1 MALSAVGPGHWRA
14 FGQPA
19 PERPLPGTPRH
30 RAGRPAQVT
39 RERLAYQHAR
49 DKAAELQRLVAGW
62 ARGQGGRRPS
72 VLLSLCQPPQCERPC
87 CLPWATLPWLAAL
100 ALLAQGPEQGA
111 WGGVRLGPSLKAPA
125 GRGDRWLQAPRLC
138 SSHPF
143 LLPQPHLP
151 PHASNSVQPS
161 LPEGPRGL
169 WAGEGEAPWRV
180 AVLCTGCRQ
189 VRAPPPS
196 PTWAEPAPPP
206 GLSVCTQKMPSG
218 PRLSQCP
225 APARAVPGAPW
236 EQLSAPEYH
245 CVSPGTP
252 GGRGG
257 WIFISSSLHLI
268 CEGSQVCCPASH
280 SLAVRHCLC
289 RQTPL
294 SRGESATPEH
304 LSAHWLSFQICLS
317 SLGSCM

>member
-1 MALSAVGPGHWRA
+1 MALSAVRPGHRRA

-30 RAGRPAQVT
+30 RAGRPAQGT
-39 RERLAYQHAR
+39 REQLAYQHAR
-49 DKAAELQRLVAGW
+49 DK
-62 ARGQGGRRPS
+62 GRRAAAARCWPGQRARWPS

-100 ALLAQGPEQGA
+100 PLLTQGPGQGA
-111 WGGVRLGPSLKAPA
+111 WGGVRPGPSLKAPV
-125 GRGDRWLQAPRLC
+125 GRGDRWQQAPRLG
-138 SSHPF
+138 SSRPF
-143 LLPQPHLP
+143 LLPQPRLP

-169 WAGEGEAPWRV
+169 WAGEGEAPWRA

-196 PTWAEPAPPP
+196 PTWAEPASPP
-206 GLSVCTQKMPSG
+206 GLSVCTQKTPGG

-225 APARAVPGAPW
+225 APACAVPGAPW
-236 EQLSAPEYH
+236 EQLSTPESR

-257 WIFISSSLHLI
+257 WGGYLFPR
-268 CEGSQVCCPASH
+268 VC
-280 SLAVRHCLC
+280 
-289 RQTPL
+289 T
-294 SRGESATPEH
+294 
-304 LSAHWLSFQICLS
+304 
-317 SLGSCM
+317 